1 MAEEAM
7 TDVKGPSSMACIAIW
22 GCTALQ
28 QCLSTSCNN
37 SISGRCLLAELVAL
51 AGNGVPDEEV
61 GDKAGVGEGGLG
73 DLQRGD
79 CNKDST
85 DHNRLS
91 KHDSYCITV
100 IIRTELVVA
109 EHPKED
115 KQQINVYISLE
126 VGLQSMHCAG
136 QSGVI
141 GSMTGYKRLSKGC
154 FYYL

>member
-22 GCTALQ
+22 GCTALP

-73 DLQRGD
+73 DKGGVVLLQPGCD
-79 CNKDST
+79 GGSLIGVPIPCYWVN
-85 DHNRLS
+85 HNCLQHQS
-91 KHDSYCITV
+91 NMTA
-100 IIRTELVVA
+100 LA
-109 EHPKED
+109 ENTSSH
-115 KQQINVYISLE
+115 L
-126 VGLQSMHCAG
+126 A
-136 QSGVI
+136 
-141 GSMTGYKRLSKGC
+141 
-154 FYYL
+154 